1 MLINSFENRVPQI
14 WMLKQNIGLKKEM
27 FCVAV
32 DSRWKLL
39 VFFSAE
45 MLTTKLFNIF

>member
-1 MLINSFENRVPQI
+1 MLINSFENRVPSNLNVKTEH
-14 WMLKQNIGLKKEM
+14 WFKKEM

>member
-1 MLINSFENRVPQI
+1 
-14 WMLKQNIGLKKEM
+14 M